1 MVLTVDGQRRLAA
14 FTLRESVGSHFDLA
28 KRVKLIDGQLTV
40 ASRNV
45 RAMDQHASVVVIV
58 FSTCC
63 SDKIRL
69 DMVVIVRI
77 IFKAGRSN
85 VVGNLLL
92 LLLAMKWTSLV
103 LICVVRWSAHNLL
116 HLLMLMML
124 VRCLLYDY
132 LVILKLIII
141 VILIL
146 PVQGQDGHLG
156 SGYVYILS

>member
-1 MVLTVDGQRRLAA
+1 M
-14 FTLRESVGSHFDLA
+14 
-28 KRVKLIDGQLTV
+28 
-40 ASRNV
+40 
-45 RAMDQHASVVVIV
+45 
-58 FSTCC
+58 
-63 SDKIRL
+63 SD
-69 DMVVIVRI
+69 
-77 IFKAGRSN
+77 
-85 VVGNLLL
+85 
-92 LLLAMKWTSLV
+92 LV
-103 LICVVRWSAHNLL
+103 LIRVVRWSAHNLL